1 MRILWFYT
9 LALVS
14 VASTCSPG
22 PLIPDQHEVQG
33 YIQRRAGL
41 ASATPTSK
49 TGLRNVHIFNG
60 HTFRSGSLAMQGGK
74 ITFDLHNVD
83 SWIDGQDGYLI
94 PGLIDSHC
102 HPASIS
108 DLATLSSYG
117 VTTAMSMGCPS
128 YPLCASLRDQPGL
141 TSFFTASAGIVGPNS
156 THALVMHVDPDT
168 LIRSA
173 SQAPQFV
180 SWAFG
185 NNSDFIKIIA
195 ETNGPDQATQDA
207 IVSET
212 HRLGRQAMTHAADIR
227 SYLQAIASG
236 TDGIQ
241 HTPGDG
247 NITPAMIEDM
257 RHNGQFIVP
266 TTTVVKAF
274 LNSAVLPLSSYN
286 NRSWP
291 TVIGNLKSMH
301 RARLPLVVGTDAV
314 SLNDPF
320 AALVKNPLGST
331 MHDELE
337 VFVNEV
343 GFEPAEALRAATSLP
358 ARLFGLADRGL
369 LMEGKRAD
377 LVLLGSN
384 PLKNISATRDIM
396 KVWNGGIEYNSAA

>member
-1 MRILWFYT
+1 
-9 LALVS
+9 
-14 VASTCSPG
+14 
-22 PLIPDQHEVQG
+22 
-33 YIQRRAGL
+33 
-41 ASATPTSK
+41 
-49 TGLRNVHIFNG
+49 
-60 HTFRSGSLAMQGGK
+60 MQDGK
-74 ITFDLHNVD
+74 ITFDLRDVD

-102 HPASIS
+102 HPALIS

-117 VTTAMSMGCPS
+117 VTTAMSMICPS

-141 TSFFTASAGIVGPNS
+141 TSFFTASAGIMGPNS
-156 THALVMHVDPDT
+156 THALLMHADPNT

-173 SQAPQFV
+173 AQAPQFV
-180 SWAFG
+180 AWAFG

-207 IVSET
+207 IVAET
-212 HRLGRQAMTHAADIR
+212 HRLGRQAMTHAADVR
-227 SYLQAIASG
+227 SYLQAIASR

-247 NITPAMIEDM
+247 NITSAMIADM
-257 RHNGQFIVP
+257 GRNGQFIVP

-274 LNSAVLPLSSYN
+274 LNSTVASQSSYN
-286 NRSWP
+286 NQSWR
-291 TVIGNLKSMH
+291 TVIGNLKSMR
-301 RARLPLVVGTDAV
+301 RARLPLLVGTDAI
-314 SLNDPF
+314 SEMDPF

-331 MHDELE
+331 VHDELE

-358 ARLFGLADRGL
+358 ARLFRLADRGL
-369 LMEGKRAD
+369 IMDGKRAD
-377 LVLLGSN
+377 LLLLGSN

-396 KVWNGGIEYNSAA
+396 KVWNGGIEFSSAT